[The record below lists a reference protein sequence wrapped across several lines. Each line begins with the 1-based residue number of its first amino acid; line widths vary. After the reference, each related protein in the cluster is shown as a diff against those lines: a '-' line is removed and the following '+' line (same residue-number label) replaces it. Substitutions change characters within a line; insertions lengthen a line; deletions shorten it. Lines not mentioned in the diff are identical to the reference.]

1 MFQYFNSVVAAM
13 VSMMEYMIR
22 RVRIVDFKLSRE
34 DAMIKDAIYDWVSKE
49 CTRDVVAELD
59 EANEFP
65 AKLAKK
71 LSQLGFCGMMIP
83 EEIGGEGR
91 NVLGACIVTETI
103 ATVYPALARW
113 YTSQTFYGGAVI
125 STLGSE
131 DQKQAY
137 LSKCTSGKLTVSLA
151 HTESDSGPDLARI
164 QTAAKKDGD
173 HFLVSGEKQYISLAD
188 KADLLLVAARNE
200 NADREDRTVTFFCIK
215 PKTPGLAIE
224 PVKKLGY
231 KGANFCRV
239 RIDAVEADEDDIL
252 GGPDKLG
259 FGDQQWEQ
267 ILDMTLLAVAS
278 EAVGLAQGAFD
289 YTLNYAKQRVQ
300 FGQAIGKFNVI
311 RNMLAELAYDIE
323 AARLLLYRAAW
334 LADQQ
339 QPFSLEISMAK
350 CQACETARRAAMDG
364 LQIYGGYGYTMEYDI
379 QRYVR
384 DAMSLTTAGASLE
397 SLKARIGAAYG
408 LS

>member
-1 MFQYFNSVVAAM
+1 M
-13 VSMMEYMIR
+13 
-22 RVRIVDFKLSRE
+22 DFRLSRE

-49 CTRDVVAELD
+49 CKRDVIAEMD
-59 EANEFP
+59 ERNEFP
-65 AKLAKK
+65 ARLAKK

-113 YTSQTFYGGAVI
+113 YTGPTFYGGGVI
-125 STLGSE
+125 SALGSE
-131 DQKQAY
+131 DQKQIY
-137 LSKCTSGKLTVSLA
+137 LPKCAAGKLAVALA
-151 HTESDSGPDLARI
+151 HTEIDASPDPARL
-164 QTAAKKDGD
+164 QTAVKKRGD
-173 HFLVSGEKQYISLAD
+173 QFRVSGEKQYISNAD
-188 KADLLLVAARNE
+188 KADLLLVAAQHE
-200 NADREDRTVTFFCIK
+200 KSDSEDQAFSFFCINGK
-215 PKTPGLAIE
+215 KSGMTIE
-224 PVKKLGY
+224 PVEKLGY

-239 RIDAVEADEDDIL
+239 RIEATEVSEDDIL
-252 GGPDKLG
+252 GGPDQLG
-259 FGDQQWEQ
+259 HGDQQWQQ
-267 ILDMTLLAVAS
+267 ILDIALLAVTS

-289 YTLNYAKQRVQ
+289 YTLNYARQRVQ
-300 FGQAIGKFNVI
+300 FGQVIGTFNVI
-311 RNMLAELAYDIE
+311 RNMLVELASDIA

-334 LADQQ
+334 LADEH
-339 QPFSLEISMAK
+339 QPFSREISMAK
-350 CQACETARRAAMDG
+350 CQASETARRAAMDG

-379 QRYVR
+379 QRYLR

>member
-1 MFQYFNSVVAAM
+1 M
-13 VSMMEYMIR
+13 
-22 RVRIVDFKLSRE
+22 DFKLSRE
-34 DAMIKDAIYDWVSKE
+34 DAMIKDAIYEWVSKE
-49 CTRDVVAELD
+49 CTRDVIAELD
-59 EANEFP
+59 EGDQFP

-83 EEIGGEGR
+83 EELGGEGR

-103 ATVYPALARW
+103 ALAYPALARW
-113 YTSQTFYGGAVI
+113 YTGPTFFGGAVI

-131 DQKQAY
+131 DQKRAY
-137 LSKCTSGKLTVSLA
+137 LPKCASGKLAVALA
-151 HTESDSGPDLARI
+151 HTESNTGLDLTRI
-164 QTAAKKDGD
+164 QTTAKKNGNQ
-173 HFLVSGEKQYISLAD
+173 FLINGEKQYISNAD

-200 NADREDRTVTFFCIK
+200 NFDAEGQALSFFCVK
-215 PKTPGLAIE
+215 RKTSGVSVE
-224 PVKKLGY
+224 PIKKLGY

-239 RIDAVEADEDDIL
+239 IIDAAEVGEEDIL
-252 GGPDKLG
+252 GGPDKLAG
-259 FGDQQWEQ
+259 GEQQWQQ
-267 ILDMTLLAVAS
+267 ILDIALLAVTS

-289 YTLNYAKQRVQ
+289 YTLDYARQRVQ

-311 RNMLAELAYDIE
+311 RNMLAEVVFDLE
-323 AARLLLYRAAW
+323 AARLMLYRAAW

-339 QPFSLEISMAK
+339 EPFSREISMAK
-350 CQACETARRAAMDG
+350 CRAAETARRAAMDG

-379 QRYVR
+379 QRYLR
-384 DAMSLTTAGASLE
+384 DAMSLTTAGASIE

>member
-1 MFQYFNSVVAAM
+1 M
-13 VSMMEYMIR
+13 
-22 RVRIVDFKLSRE
+22 DFKLSRE

-49 CTRDVVAELD
+49 CTRDVIAELD
-59 EANEFP
+59 EGDEFP

-91 NVLGACIVTETI
+91 NVLGACMVTETI

-113 YTSQTFYGGAVI
+113 YTGPTFYGGAVI

-137 LSKCTSGKLTVSLA
+137 LPECTAGKLTAALA
-151 HTESDSGPDLARI
+151 HTESDSDSDLTRI
-164 QTAAKKDGD
+164 HTTAQKNGNR
-173 HFLVSGEKQYISLAD
+173 FLINGEKQYVSHAD
-188 KADLLLVAARNE
+188 KANLLLVPARHE
-200 NADREDRTVTFFCIK
+200 NSDQQDQSFSFFCINSE
-215 PKTPGLAIE
+215 TSGMTID
-224 PVKKLGY
+224 PVEKLGY
-231 KGANFCRV
+231 KGVNFCRV
-239 RIDAVEADEDDIL
+239 SIDAVEVDEADIL
-252 GGPDKLG
+252 GGPDKQGL
-259 FGDQQWEQ
+259 GDQQWQQ
-267 ILDMTLLAVAS
+267 IMDIALLAVTS

-289 YTLNYAKQRVQ
+289 YTLDYARHRVQ

-311 RNMLAELAYDIE
+311 RNMLAELAYDID

-339 QPFSLEISMAK
+339 QPFSREISMAK
-350 CQACETARRAAMDG
+350 CQASETARKAAMDG

>member
-1 MFQYFNSVVAAM
+1 V
-13 VSMMEYMIR
+13 I
-22 RVRIVDFKLSRE
+22 
-34 DAMIKDAIYDWVSKE
+34 
-49 CTRDVVAELD
+49 AELD
-59 EANEFP
+59 EGDKFP

-83 EEIGGEGR
+83 EELGGEGR

-103 ATVYPALARW
+103 AMVYPALARW
-113 YTSQTFYGGAVI
+113 YAGPTFFGGAVI

-137 LSKCTSGKLTVSLA
+137 LPKCATGKLTVALA
-151 HTESDSGPDLARI
+151 HTEKNTHHGVAGI
-164 QTAAKKDGD
+164 QTSAVKVGSI
-173 HFLVSGEKQYISLAD
+173 FRISGEKQYISNAD

-200 NADREDRTVTFFCIK
+200 NFDAEDQALTFFCVK
-215 PKTPGLAIE
+215 RKTPGVTVEPIE
-224 PVKKLGY
+224 KLGY
-231 KGANFCRV
+231 KGLNFCRV
-239 RIDAVEADEDDIL
+239 SIDAAEVGEEDIL
-252 GGPDKLG
+252 GGPDKRVG
-259 FGDQQWEQ
+259 GEQQWQQ
-267 ILDMTLLAVAS
+267 ILDIALLAVTS
-278 EAVGLAQGAFD
+278 EAVGLAQGVFD
-289 YTLNYAKQRVQ
+289 YTLDYARQRVQ

-311 RNMLAELAYDIE
+311 RNMLAEVAFDLE
-323 AARLLLYRAAW
+323 AARLMLYRAAW

-339 QPFSLEISMAK
+339 QPFSREISMAK
-350 CQACETARRAAMDG
+350 CRAAETARQAAMDG

>member
-1 MFQYFNSVVAAM
+1 M
-13 VSMMEYMIR
+13 
-22 RVRIVDFKLSRE
+22 DFKLSRE
-34 DAMIKDAIYDWVSKE
+34 NAMIKDAIYDWVSKE
-49 CTRDVVAELD
+49 CTRDVISDMD
-59 EANEFP
+59 ERNEFP

-83 EEIGGEGR
+83 EEIGGEGC

-103 ATVYPALARW
+103 AAAYPALARW
-113 YTSQTFYGGAVI
+113 YTGPTFYGGAVI
-125 STLGSE
+125 SALGSE
-131 DQKQAY
+131 HQKQTY
-137 LSKCTSGKLTVSLA
+137 LPKCAAGKLAVALA
-151 HTESDSGPDLARI
+151 HTETDADPDPARI
-164 QTAAKKDGD
+164 QTSAKKRGD
-173 HFLVSGEKQYISLAD
+173 QFRVSGEKQYISNAD
-188 KADLLLVAARNE
+188 KADLLLVAAQQE
-200 NADREDRTVTFFCIK
+200 NSDPEDQAFSFFCINRQ
-215 PKTPGLAIE
+215 TPGMTIE
-224 PVKKLGY
+224 PVEKLGY
-231 KGANFCRV
+231 KGTNFCRV
-239 RIDAVEADEDDIL
+239 RIDAVAIGKDDIL

-259 FGDQQWEQ
+259 RGDQQWQQ
-267 ILDMTLLAVAS
+267 ILDIALLAVTS

-289 YTLNYAKQRVQ
+289 YTLNYARQRVQ
-300 FGQAIGKFNVI
+300 FGQVIGTFNVI

-339 QPFSLEISMAK
+339 QPFSREISMAK
-350 CQACETARRAAMDG
+350 CQASETARRAAMDG

>member
-1 MFQYFNSVVAAM
+1 M
-13 VSMMEYMIR
+13 
-22 RVRIVDFKLSRE
+22 DFKLSRE

-49 CTRDVVAELD
+49 CTRDVIAELD
-59 EANEFP
+59 EGNEFP
-65 AKLAKK
+65 TKLAKK

-91 NVLGACIVTETI
+91 NVLGACMVTETI

-113 YTSQTFYGGAVI
+113 YTSPTFFGGAVI
-125 STLGSE
+125 SALGSE

-137 LSKCTSGKLTVSLA
+137 LPKCTSGKLTVALA
-151 HTESDSGPDLARI
+151 HVESDSGPDMARI
-164 QTAAKKDGD
+164 QTTAKKSGNQ
-173 HFLVSGEKQYISLAD
+173 FLISGEKQYVSHAD
-188 KADLLLVAARNE
+188 RANLLLVPARQE
-200 NADREDRTVTFFCIK
+200 NSDHRDQTFSFFCING
-215 PKTPGLAIE
+215 KTPGMAIE
-224 PVKKLGY
+224 PVEKLGY
-231 KGANFCRV
+231 KGVNFCRIS
-239 RIDAVEADEDDIL
+239 IDAVKVDEADIL
-252 GGPDKLG
+252 GGTDKMGL
-259 FGDQQWEQ
+259 GDQQWQQ
-267 ILDMTLLAVAS
+267 ILDIALLAVTS
-278 EAVGLAQGAFD
+278 EAVGLAQGVFD
-289 YTLNYAKQRVQ
+289 YTLDYARQRVQ

-311 RNMLAELAYDIE
+311 RNMLAELAYDID

-339 QPFSLEISMAK
+339 QPFSREISMAK
-350 CQACETARRAAMDG
+350 CQASETARRAAMDG

-384 DAMSLTTAGASLE
+384 DAMSLTAAGASLE

>member
-1 MFQYFNSVVAAM
+1 M
-13 VSMMEYMIR
+13 
-22 RVRIVDFKLSRE
+22 DFKMSRE

-49 CTRDVVAELD
+49 CTRDVVAEMD
-59 EANEFP
+59 AANDFP

-83 EEIGGEGR
+83 AEMGGEGR

-113 YTSQTFYGGAVI
+113 YTSPTFYGGALI
-125 STLGSE
+125 SALGSE
-131 DQKQAY
+131 GQQQAY
-137 LSKCTSGKLTVSLA
+137 LRKCAAGKLAVALA
-151 HTESDSGPDLARI
+151 HTESDSDPDLTRI
-164 QTAAKKDGD
+164 QTVAKEDGD
-173 HFLVSGEKQYISLAD
+173 HLRVSGEKQYISLAD
-188 KADLLLVAARNE
+188 KSDLLLVAARNE
-200 NADREDRTVTFFCIK
+200 ISDTEAQKFSFFCIK
-215 PKTPGLAIE
+215 RKSPGVTVEPIE
-224 PVKKLGY
+224 KLGY
-231 KGANFCRV
+231 KGANFCKV
-239 RIDAVEADEDDIL
+239 SIDAVEVGQDDIL
-252 GGPDKLG
+252 GGPDQLG
-259 FGDQQWEQ
+259 RGDQQWNQ
-267 ILDMTLLAVAS
+267 ILNIALLAVTS

-289 YTLNYAKQRVQ
+289 YTLKHAKQRVQ

-339 QPFSLEISMAK
+339 QPFSREISMAK

-364 LQIYGGYGYTMEYDI
+364 LQIYGGYGYSMEYDI

-384 DAMSLTTAGASLE
+384 DAMSLVAAGASLE
-397 SLKARIGAAYG
+397 SLKARIGTGYG
-408 LS
+408 L

>member
-1 MFQYFNSVVAAM
+1 M
-13 VSMMEYMIR
+13 
-22 RVRIVDFKLSRE
+22 DFKLSRE

-49 CTRDVVAELD
+49 CTRDVIAELD
-59 EANEFP
+59 EDDEFP

-83 EEIGGEGR
+83 EELGGEGR
-91 NVLGACIVTETI
+91 NVLGACMVTETI

-113 YTSQTFYGGAVI
+113 YTGPTFYGGAVI

-131 DQKQAY
+131 DQKRAY
-137 LSKCTSGKLTVSLA
+137 LPKCTTGKLTVALA
-151 HTESDSGPDLARI
+151 HTESDRGPDLTRI
-164 QTAAKKDGD
+164 QTTAKKSANQ
-173 HFLVSGEKQYISLAD
+173 FLISGEKQYVSNAD
-188 KADLLLVAARNE
+188 KAELLLVPARHE
-200 NADREDRTVTFFCIK
+200 SSDGRDQTFSFFCINTK
-215 PKTPGLAIE
+215 APGMAIE
-224 PVKKLGY
+224 PVDKLGY
-231 KGANFCRV
+231 KGVNFCRV
-239 RIDAVEADEDDIL
+239 SIDAIEVDEADIL

-259 FGDQQWEQ
+259 GGDQQWQQ
-267 ILDMTLLAVAS
+267 ILDIALLAVTS
-278 EAVGLAQGAFD
+278 EAVGLAQGVFD
-289 YTLNYAKQRVQ
+289 YTLDYARQRVQ

-311 RNMLAELAYDIE
+311 RNMLAELVYDID

-339 QPFSLEISMAK
+339 QPFSREISMAK
-350 CQACETARRAAMDG
+350 CQAGETARRAAMDG

-384 DAMSLTTAGASLE
+384 DAMSLTTAGASFE
-397 SLKARIGAAYG
+397 SLKARIGGAYG